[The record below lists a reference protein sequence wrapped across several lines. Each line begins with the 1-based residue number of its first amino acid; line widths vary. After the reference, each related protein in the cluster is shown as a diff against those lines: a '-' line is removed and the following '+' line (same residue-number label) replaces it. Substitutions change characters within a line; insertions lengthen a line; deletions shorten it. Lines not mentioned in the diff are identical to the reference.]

1 MDSTLFM
8 RWAIGMAA
16 ADSGRLNT
24 VAERFQVG
32 GYDVSVTQLVVWGV
46 VVLVVATLLW
56 KVALVIALRDSQTYH
71 SPARL
76 FNDLCRL
83 HGLDFPSRK
92 LLWRLA
98 KIRQL
103 EHPAQLFLEPSW
115 FDTASV
121 PASLQ
126 PFRPQLAELKQ
137 RLFAGRTA
145 PGSELTP

>member
-1 MDSTLFM
+1 
-8 RWAIGMAA
+8 MAA
-16 ADSGRLNT
+16 VESDRINT

-32 GYDVSVTQLVVWGV
+32 GYDVSVTQLVVLV
-46 VVLVVATLLW
+46 IVLLLVAAVLW
-56 KVALVIALRDSQTYH
+56 KVARVIALRDGQNFD

-103 EHPAQLFLEPSW
+103 DHPAQLFLEPTW
-115 FDTASV
+115 FDTAHV

-137 RLFAGRTA
+137 QLFAGRTA
-145 PGSELTP
+145 PPKS